1 MNETDQ
7 ERFKRHSREKIEKLK
22 NPNIS
27 VSDKRIVLKYL
38 DKDVTE
44 QQIKE
49 TTHEFLSVNN
59 LPPKQLNYVPHHL
72 LSANW
77 CSTTNAKTQQAT
89 LSSSLETAMFRNY
102 SLNKWPK
109 TKRP

>member
-1 MNETDQ
+1 MKPLKKIKRLDDLLDYDKEGKRRLALAELGCWRPTEKMNETDQ

-38 DKDVTE
+38 DKEVTE

-59 LPPKQLNYVPHHL
+59 LPPKQLTYVPHHL
-72 LSANW
+72 LSAN
-77 CSTTNAKTQQAT
+77 
-89 LSSSLETAMFRNY
+89 
-102 SLNKWPK
+102 
-109 TKRP
+109 